1 MKILLF
7 SPPRSC
13 STACCDLLAAKF
25 NLANLQNVRDEFLIN
40 QSMTTDQIN
49 QYLSQTDNYVAKIHS
64 TQFYAFPDSY
74 TEVPWSAAD
83 LIVLTERQN
92 KLDQIASFL
101 LRIAWEENQTI
112 RPINYRD
119 FSESDFSG
127 EVDISRFPFIKKGFQ
142 KYNEVKQYLLENF
155 PEKCVTV
162 NYESFQLNTEQ
173 EIASQLSAELDM
185 LITVQDLAGIVERRT
200 NINYATNIT
209 NYDDV
214 VDIYHGYFCG

>member
-49 QYLSQTDNYVAKIHS
+49 QYLAQTDNYVAKIHS

-74 TEVPWSAAD
+74 VDVPWSAAD

-185 LITVQDLAGIVERRT
+185 PITVQDLAGIVERRT